1 MDHTM
6 FIKHSECG
14 KVSILIVYVDD
25 IILTGDD
32 LSEMNRLK
40 ASLASEFEIKNL
52 GSLKYFLGMEV
63 ARSKEGIVIS
73 QRKYVLDLLK
83 ETGMSGCKPV
93 DTPIDP
99 NKKLGDGEQG
109 ESVDIGQYQR
119 LVGKLIFLSHTRPDI
134 AFAVSLVSQ
143 FMHAPHK
150 EHLEAAY
157 QILRYL
163 KNSPGKGL
171 LFKRSRQRI
180 VEAYTDADWAGS
192 VTDRKS
198 TTGYCTYVWGN
209 LVTWRSKKQN
219 VVARSSVEAEYRA
232 MANGVC
238 EILGIQR
245 ILEELK
251 QPVESPMKLYC
262 DNKAAISIAHNPVQH
277 DRTKHVKIDRHFI
290 KEKLEAGIICMPF
303 VPTTQQ
309 TADILTKGLFKPN
322 FELLVN
328 KLGMKDIYA
337 PT

>member
-1 MDHTM
+1 M
-6 FIKHSECG
+6 FNKHSECG
-14 KVSILIVYVDD
+14 KVNVLIVYMDD

-40 ASLASEFEIKNL
+40 ASLASEFEIKDL

-83 ETGMSGCKPV
+83 QTGMIGCKPA

-119 LVGKLIFLSHTRPDI
+119 LVGELIYLSHTRPDI

-143 FMHAPHK
+143 FMHVPHK
-150 EHLEAAY
+150 EHLEVAY
-157 QILRYL
+157 RILRYL
-163 KNSPGKGL
+163 KNSPGQGL
-171 LFKRSRQRI
+171 LFKRSRQRT
-180 VEAYTDADWAGS
+180 VEAYTNADWADS

-219 VVARSSVEAEYRA
+219 VVACSSAEAEYRA
-232 MANGVC
+232 MANEVC
-238 EILGIQR
+238 EILWIQR

-251 QPVESPMKLYC
+251 QPVESPMRLY
-262 DNKAAISIAHNPVQH
+262 KAAISIAHNPVQH
-277 DRTKHVKIDRHFI
+277 DRTKHVEIDRHFI
-290 KEKLEAGIICMPF
+290 KEKLEAGVICMPF

-309 TADILTKGLFKPN
+309 TTDILTKGLFKPN
-322 FELLVN
+322 FKLLVN
-328 KLGMKDIYA
+328 KLVMKEIYA